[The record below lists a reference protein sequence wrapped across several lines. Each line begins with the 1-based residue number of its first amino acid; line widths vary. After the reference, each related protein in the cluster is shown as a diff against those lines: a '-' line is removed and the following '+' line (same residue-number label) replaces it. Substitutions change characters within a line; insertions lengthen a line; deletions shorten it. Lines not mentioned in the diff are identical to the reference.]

1 MSCLVS
7 KVLCFDTFQSNDWID
22 TIPNAEYVS
31 LDELFKRAN
40 IISVHVPLL
49 PETKYMI
56 NKDSISKMPKNVI
69 IVSIIIDKYCDKK

>member
-31 LDELFKRAN
+31 LDELFKRSN
-40 IISVHVPLL
+40 IISVHVPLF